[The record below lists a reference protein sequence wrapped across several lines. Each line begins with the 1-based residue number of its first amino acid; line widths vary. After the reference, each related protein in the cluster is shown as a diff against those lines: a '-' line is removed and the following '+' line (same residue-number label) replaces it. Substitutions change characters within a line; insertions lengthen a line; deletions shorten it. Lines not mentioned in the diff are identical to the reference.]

1 MKSWY
6 KYQYKTINWTRSL
19 SLKGLKEYGQ
29 LIDLLTRV
37 SMRNYNKIF
46 IKLLLTDALESYHI
60 LRNHITSMHPW
71 WYIIDNSDIDIIE
84 FYRDTCVPFRL
95 KRYYLYWF
103 AIGICDLHAQ
113 YIMIPVIERVGLYFN
128 F

>member
-46 IKLLLTDALESYHI
+46 IKLLLTG
-60 LRNHITSMHPW
+60 
-71 WYIIDNSDIDIIE
+71 
-84 FYRDTCVPFRL
+84 V
-95 KRYYLYWF
+95 
-103 AIGICDLHAQ
+103 
-113 YIMIPVIERVGLYFN
+113 
-128 F
+128 